1 MLPEKATVDGIEQ
14 PILERWL
21 ADDVYAYNREADGEI
36 YSIDT
41 PPPTV
46 SGSLHVGHIFSYT
59 HTDLIA
65 RYKRLRGYNVFYP
78 MGFDDNGLP
87 TERRVQNYYG
97 VRPDL
102 TKAYI
107 SDYKPPFEGTDG
119 KNLKAGEY
127 DLISRANFIELC
139 EKLSKEDEAQFKQ
152 LWMRLG
158 LSVDWK
164 QTYQTIDARSRR
176 IAQKMFL
183 RHLRAGLA
191 YSMESPGL
199 WDITFQTAVAQA
211 ELEAREYPGF
221 YHTIAF
227 NRADGGVVKI
237 ETTRPEL
244 LASCVALI
252 AHPDDERYQALFG
265 TTVSSPIFG
274 VEVPVLAHKAAQ
286 MDKGAGIAM
295 CCTFGDLT
303 DVQWW
308 KDLKLPT
315 RCIIGRSGRIEV
327 DEKSAAW
334 VSGSG
339 REFLLQLNGKTAFSA
354 RTIVVEKLKEIGAL
368 EGEIVPTTRM
378 TNFYEKGDKPLEIV
392 SSRQWYIKN
401 GGTDEALQNEL
412 IERGK
417 ELNFVPEF
425 MRTRY
430 NNWVLGLNSDWLVS
444 RQRFFGVAF
453 PLWYRIKD
461 SGEIDYDEPILP
473 AEDALPIDPLIDTPA
488 GMDESLRDVPGGFTA
503 ERDVMDTW
511 ATSSLTPHIAC
522 GYEEQAENADDKR
535 TSQKDFERLFPMS
548 LRPQGQDIIR
558 TWLFSTVLRAHHENG
573 SLPWKNAALS
583 GWILDPDRKK
593 MSKSKGNVVTPMHL
607 LETYGSDA
615 LRYWAASARL
625 GVDSAFDEGQMK
637 IGRRLAMKFV
647 NLAKFVLSMQAEEV
661 LQLGGEKAF
670 AQAVSGITDAVD
682 RSMFAN
688 LCQVQVQ
695 AFEAFD
701 NYNHAHALEVVETFF
716 WAFCDDY
723 VELVKKRAY
732 AEQSQ
737 ATAENDAPNSSTAA
751 NQPGGS
757 QSTANT
763 ACECVHACENGETR
777 GGLLQSTGSGA
788 FGLPTERNQQCS
800 SKSVASDV
808 YEGTRVSK
816 DEEIHDD
823 LLQSTASAKNALL
836 AAMILQSHL
845 LAPFIPFA
853 TEEAWSWWN
862 AESIHASTMIR
873 EAISPGA
880 EKRGGELFQLVSS
893 ALQGT
898 RRIKSEQKLSMKA
911 PLKTVRLGL
920 SVENAKLLEA
930 AVADLKMALNIT
942 GELEL
947 IASTPADSA
956 EVEVLGFEL

>member
-1 MLPEKATVDGIEQ
+1 MDQKKVTVDGIEQ
-14 PILERWL
+14 PILQRWA
-21 ADDVYAYNREADGEI
+21 ADDVYAYKRDAPGEI

-65 RYKRLRGYNVFYP
+65 RYKRLRGFNVFYP

-97 VRPDL
+97 VRPDII
-102 TKAYI
+102 KAYI
-107 SDYKPPFEGTDG
+107 PNYKPPFAGTAG
-119 KNLKAGEY
+119 KNLKANKY
-127 DLISRANFIELC
+127 DAISRANFIELC
-139 EKLSKEDEAQFKQ
+139 EKLSREDEAKFKE

-164 QTYQTIDARSRR
+164 HTYQTIDDRSRR

-191 YSMESPGL
+191 YQAESPGL
-199 WDITFQTAVAQA
+199 WDVTFQTAVAQA

-227 NRADGGVVKI
+227 TSADGSVVEI

-244 LASCVALI
+244 LVSCVALV
-252 AHPDDERYQALFG
+252 AYPDDERYQKLFG
-265 TTVSSPIFG
+265 TTVTSPLFN
-274 VEVPVLAHKAAQ
+274 VEVPVLAHVAAQ

-308 KDLKLPT
+308 RDLKLPT
-315 RCIIGRSGRIEV
+315 RSIIGRSGRIEV
-327 DEKSAAW
+327 DANAASW
-334 VSGSG
+334 ITGG
-339 REFLLQLNGKTAFSA
+339 ARDFLLELNGKTAFTA
-354 RTIVVEKLKEIGAL
+354 RSMVVDALKDAGAL
-368 EGEIVPTTRM
+368 RGEIVPTTRM

-392 SSRQWYIKN
+392 TSRQWYIKN
-401 GGTDEALQNEL
+401 GGSDDDLQKQL
-412 IERGK
+412 VKRGK
-417 ELNFVPEF
+417 ELNFVPDF

-430 NNWVLGLNSDWLVS
+430 NNWVLGLNSDWLIS

-453 PLWYRIKD
+453 PLWYKID
-461 SGEIDYDEPILP
+461 ENGEINYDEPILP
-473 AEDALPIDPLIDTPA
+473 DESALPVDPLIDVPA
-488 GMDESLRDVPGGFTA
+488 DMDESMRDVPGGFTA
-503 ERDVMDTW
+503 EKDIMDTW

-522 GYEEQAENADDKR
+522 GYEERPQNVEDAKTTRA
-535 TSQKDFERLFPMS
+535 DFERLFPMS

-558 TWLFSTVLRAHHENG
+558 TWLFSTVVRAHHENN
-573 SLPWKNAALS
+573 SLPWKNAAIS

-615 LRYWAASARL
+615 LRYWAANARL

-637 IGRRLAMKFV
+637 IGRRLAMKFL
-647 NLAKFVLSMQAEEV
+647 NLAKFVLSLQPDEV
-661 LQLGGEKAF
+661 LKLGALRTFENAL
-670 AQAVSGITDAVD
+670 SGVTEDVD
-682 RSMFAN
+682 KSMLVGLCEVQRS
-688 LCQVQVQ
+688 

-701 NYNHAHALEVVETFF
+701 DYNHAPALEIIETFF
-716 WAFCDDY
+716 WSFCDDF

-732 AEQSQ
+732 GEQENSVHGAHEEVRAESQQS
-737 ATAENDAPNSSTAA
+737 S
-751 NQPGGS
+751 
-757 QSTANT
+757 
-763 ACECVHACENGETR
+763 
-777 GGLLQSTGSGA
+777 
-788 FGLPTERNQQCS
+788 
-800 SKSVASDV
+800 
-808 YEGTRVSK
+808 
-816 DEEIHDD
+816 
-823 LLQSTASAKNALL
+823 ASAKNALL
-836 AAMILQSHL
+836 VALVLQSHL

-862 AESIHASTMIR
+862 ADSIHTSTMVHNLIIPPFMKGTR
-873 EAISPGA
+873 TKNTEGTRMSEDEEVCARSLQSS
-880 EKRGGELFQLVSS
+880 ELFKLVSTT
-893 ALQGT
+893 LQVV
-898 RRIKSEQKLSMKA
+898 RRIKSEQKLSMKS

-920 SVENAKLLEA
+920 SAENINLLWST
-930 AVADLKMALNIT
+930 VGDLRMVLNIT
-942 GELEL
+942 CELQLVE
-947 IASTPADSA
+947 SGSS
-956 EVEVLGFEL
+956 EVEVLDFEL

>member
-14 PILERWL
+14 PILERWS
-21 ADDVYAYNREADGEI
+21 ADDVYAYKREVSGEI

-65 RYKRLRGYNVFYP
+65 RYKRLRGFNVFYP

-97 VRPDL
+97 VRPDI
-102 TKAYI
+102 TKSYI
-107 SDYKPPFEGTDG
+107 SNYKPPFTGTDG
-119 KNLKAGEY
+119 KNLKANEY
-127 DLISRANFIELC
+127 DSISRANFIELC
-139 EKLSKEDEAQFKQ
+139 EKLSKEDEAQFKE

-164 QTYQTIDARSRR
+164 YTYQTIDKRSRR

-183 RHLRAGLA
+183 RHLSAGLA
-191 YSMESPGL
+191 YQMESPGL
-199 WDITFQTAVAQA
+199 WDVSFQTAVAQA

-221 YHTIAF
+221 YHSVAF
-227 NRADGGVVKI
+227 TSTDGSTVEI

-252 AHPDDERYQALFG
+252 AHPDDERYQKLFG
-265 TTVSSPIFG
+265 TTVTSPIFG
-274 VEVPVLAHKAAQ
+274 VEVPILAHEAAQ

-308 KDLKLPT
+308 RDLKLPT
-315 RCIIGRSGRIEV
+315 RSVIGRSGRIEV
-327 DEKSAAW
+327 DENSAAW
-334 VSGSG
+334 ITGDA
-339 REFLLQLNGKTAFSA
+339 RNFLLKLNGKTAFSA
-354 RTIVVEKLKEIGAL
+354 RSMIVEELKAVGAL
-368 EGEIVPTTRM
+368 RGEIVPTKRM

-392 SSRQWYIKN
+392 TSRQWYIKN
-401 GGTDEALQNEL
+401 GGNNDELRKEL
-412 IERGK
+412 VKRGE
-417 ELNFVPEF
+417 ELNFVPSF

-430 NNWVLGLNSDWLVS
+430 DNWVLGLSSDWLVS

-453 PLWYRIKD
+453 PLWYRIRKD
-461 SGEIDYDEPILP
+461 GVIDYDKPLVPDEN
-473 AEDALPIDPLIDTPA
+473 ALPIDPLIDTPA
-488 GMDESLRDVPGGFTA
+488 GMDESMRDIPGGFTA
-503 ERDVMDTW
+503 EKDVMDTW

-522 GYEEQAENADDKR
+522 GFEEHTGQTTHA
-535 TSQKDFERLFPMS
+535 DFEQLFPMS

-558 TWLFSTVLRAHHENG
+558 TWLFSTVLRAHHENN
-573 SLPWKNAALS
+573 SLPWKNAAIS

-607 LETYGSDA
+607 LEIYGSDA

-647 NLAKFVLSMQAEEV
+647 NLAKFVLSMQPTHV
-661 LQLGGEKAF
+661 LEQGAQEAF
-670 AQAVSGITDAVD
+670 KNAFSGITEVVD
-682 RSMFAN
+682 KSMLAN
-688 LCQVQVQ
+688 LCEVQRN

-701 NYNHAHALEVVETFF
+701 NYNHAHALEITESFF
-716 WAFCDDY
+716 WSFCDDF

-732 AEQSQ
+732 GEQQ
-737 ATAENDAPNSSTAA
+737 ENV
-751 NQPGGS
+751 Q
-757 QSTANT
+757 
-763 ACECVHACENGETR
+763 
-777 GGLLQSTGSGA
+777 TGS
-788 FGLPTERNQQCS
+788 S
-800 SKSVASDV
+800 
-808 YEGTRVSK
+808 
-816 DEEIHDD
+816 I
-823 LLQSTASAKNALL
+823 SAENALL
-836 AAMILQSHL
+836 VALILQSHL

-862 AESIHASTMIR
+862 TGSIHISTMIHKPT
-873 EAISPGA
+873 AQPDASVD
-880 EKRGGELFQLVSS
+880 GELFKLVSLVLQLV
-893 ALQGT
+893 
-898 RRIKSEQKLSMKA
+898 RRIKSEQKLSMKT
-911 PLKTVRLGL
+911 PLKTVRL
-920 SVENAKLLEA
+920 SISSKNIELLKPA
-930 AVADLKMALNIT
+930 LNDLCMALNVV
-942 GELEL
+942 GKLEFVE
-947 IASTPADSA
+947 STSS
-956 EVEVLGFEL
+956 EIEVLDFELAQ